1 MEILKRQQYCQYSWR
16 VDVKDAGGDR
26 VTVKVRTM
34 LLVTGV
40 LMGVTEATV
49 EVGDG
54 DSDRDIPSVM
64 LASFRGIMACTV
76 HRPESKVTLW
86 SPASF
91 LYR

>member
-1 MEILKRQQYCQYSWR
+1 MMEILKRQQYCQYSWR

-40 LMGVTEATV
+40 LMGVTEAMV

-64 LASFRGIMACTV
+64 LATVFEESRRAPCTDQ
-76 HRPESKVTLW
+76 SLK
-86 SPASF
+86 
-91 LYR
+91 

>member
-1 MEILKRQQYCQYSWR
+1 MEILKRQQYCPCSWR

-34 LLVTGV
+34 LLVTRV

-64 LASFRGIMACTV
+64 LATVCKESWRAPCTDQ
-76 HRPESKVTLW
+76 SLK
-86 SPASF
+86 
-91 LYR
+91 

>member
-64 LASFRGIMACTV
+64 LARVFEESRRAPCTDQ
-76 HRPESKVTLW
+76 SLK
-86 SPASF
+86 
-91 LYR
+91 